1 MKLSRGLTSL
11 APAAIVSSPGAI
23 MFKRHAVK
31 LGLSLLMCFA
41 LPAPSGEAHL
51 AKWGSWEVTHRNLM
65 KLFPDADPNA
75 WRIKRYTYS
84 DLEVK
89 YLEQQ
94 LGFELYPEDK
104 QPEFFIAQ
112 DAVGNFLGVAIFI
125 DPRTKPKILEGGIL
139 TLEVGIGVNAAGKIN
154 RIKVYDYRGN
164 LELTKDAFLT
174 QLRDRTLDSEFTMG
188 TGGLVA
194 VVGEPEESQLVSNA
208 AREAL
213 LLMKVA
219 LGRRE

>member
-1 MKLSRGLTSL
+1 ML
-11 APAAIVSSPGAI
+11 
-23 MFKRHAVK
+23 KRLAVK
-31 LGLSLLMCFA
+31 IGLSLLMCLA
-41 LPAPSGEAHL
+41 LPAPPSEAHL
-51 AKWGSWEVTHRNLM
+51 AKWGTWEITHRNLM
-65 KLFPDADPNA
+65 KLFPDAHPNA
-75 WRIKRYTYS
+75 WRIKRYSYS
-84 DLEVK
+84 DAEVK
-89 YLEQQ
+89 YLEAQ

-112 DAVGNFLGVAIFI
+112 GAAGDFLGVGIFL
-125 DPRTKPKILEGGIL
+125 DPRTKPKILAGGIL

-164 LELTKDAFLT
+164 LELTKDAFLD
-174 QLRDRTLDSEFTMG
+174 QLRERTLDSNFTMG
-188 TGGLVA
+188 KDGLTAVA
-194 VVGEPEESQLVSNA
+194 AEPEESQLVGNA

>member
-1 MKLSRGLTSL
+1 ML
-11 APAAIVSSPGAI
+11 
-23 MFKRHAVK
+23 KRLAVK
-31 LGLSLLMCFA
+31 IGLSLMMCLA
-41 LPAPSGEAHL
+41 LPAPASEAHL
-51 AKWGSWEVTHRNLM
+51 AKWGTWEITHRNLM

-75 WRIKRYTYS
+75 WRIKRYQYS
-84 DLEVK
+84 DPEVK
-89 YLEQQ
+89 FLEAQ

-112 DAVGNFLGVAIFI
+112 DAAGDFLGVAIFI
-125 DPRTKPKILEGGIL
+125 DPRTKPKILAGGIL

-164 LELTKDAFLT
+164 LELTKESFLD
-174 QLRDRTLDSEFTMG
+174 QLRDRTLDSNFVMG
-188 TGGLVA
+188 KDGLEAVA
-194 VVGEPEESQLVSNA
+194 AEPEESQLVGNA

>member
-1 MKLSRGLTSL
+1 ML
-11 APAAIVSSPGAI
+11 
-23 MFKRHAVK
+23 KRLAVK
-31 LGLSLLMCFA
+31 IGVSLMMCLA
-41 LPAPSGEAHL
+41 LPAPVSEAHL
-51 AKWGSWEVTHRNLM
+51 AKWGTWEITHRNLM

-75 WRIKRYTYS
+75 WRIKRYQYS
-84 DLEVK
+84 DPEVK
-89 YLEQQ
+89 FLEAQ

-112 DAVGNFLGVAIFI
+112 DAAGDFLGVAIFI
-125 DPRTKPKILEGGIL
+125 DPRTKPKILAGGIL

-164 LELTKDAFLT
+164 LELTKEAFLD
-174 QLRDRTLDSEFTMG
+174 QLRDRTLDSNFVMG
-188 TGGLVA
+188 KDGLDAVA
-194 VVGEPEESQLVSNA
+194 TEPEESQLVGNA

>member
-1 MKLSRGLTSL
+1 ML
-11 APAAIVSSPGAI
+11 
-23 MFKRHAVK
+23 KRLAVK
-31 LGLSLLMCFA
+31 IGLSLLMCLA
-41 LPAPSGEAHL
+41 LPARPSEAHL
-51 AKWGSWEVTHRNLM
+51 AKWGTWEITHRNLM

-75 WRIKRYTYS
+75 WRIKRYQYS
-84 DLEVK
+84 DPEVK
-89 YLEQQ
+89 FLEAQ

-112 DAVGNFLGVAIFI
+112 DAAGDFLGVAIFI
-125 DPRTKPKILEGGIL
+125 DPRTKPKILAGGIL

-164 LELTKDAFLT
+164 LELTKESFLD
-174 QLRDRTLDSEFTMG
+174 QLRDKTLDSNFVMG
-188 TGGLVA
+188 KDGLSA
-194 VVGEPEESQLVSNA
+194 VVSEPEESQLVGNA

>member
-1 MKLSRGLTSL
+1 ML
-11 APAAIVSSPGAI
+11 
-23 MFKRHAVK
+23 KRLAVK
-31 LGLSLLMCFA
+31 IGVSLMMCLA
-41 LPAPSGEAHL
+41 LPAPVSEAHL
-51 AKWGSWEVTHRNLM
+51 AKWGTWEITHRNLM

-75 WRIKRYTYS
+75 WRIKRYQYS
-84 DLEVK
+84 DPEVK
-89 YLEQQ
+89 FLEAQ

-112 DAVGNFLGVAIFI
+112 DAAGDFLGVAIFI
-125 DPRTKPKILEGGIL
+125 DPRTKPKILAGGIL

-164 LELTKDAFLT
+164 LELTKESFLD
-174 QLRDRTLDSEFTMG
+174 QLRDKTLDSNFVMG
-188 TGGLVA
+188 KDGLSAVA
-194 VVGEPEESQLVSNA
+194 SEPEESQLVGNA